1 MKKIRMI
8 LLAFM
13 MIVGFST
20 MPLYAAEE
28 GQNVTISSFVTS
40 SMQEITVSEE
50 ETLEEVRKQLPTV
63 LEATDQFGES
73 INIPVFWECVGN
85 YDETDYFYYQF
96 KPVFDTD
103 TYELAEG
110 LELPYIWV
118 LRASSENLSRVV
130 TKSANETTIYNFLV
144 NELGC
149 NLATAVGILA
159 NIERESS
166 FNPKAGASDGYYG
179 ICQWGASRLDDLKNY
194 CSEKG
199 YSYDSLEGQLNF
211 LKHELYGTES
221 RAWSKMQGME
231 NSAEGAYFAGYN
243 WARYFE
249 RCASV
254 YREVSA
260 VRARD
265 VYWPNY
271 VEEKTAPVYRISGST
286 RYETGTKIADQLKQ
300 VLGVEKFENII
311 VATGKGFADALS
323 GSYLA
328 YVKNAPIILTN
339 GSNLWVLTQ
348 YIEKNLDSTGTIYL
362 LGGESVIPKTVEE
375 QLIGYNVKR
384 LAGKTRY
391 ETNLEILKEAGGIS
405 EELLI
410 CTGKSF
416 ADSLSASASG
426 KPILLVKDV
435 LNDKQK
441 TYLDSL
447 EVKTFSIIGGEN
459 AVSTD
464 IETELMVYGACNRI
478 GGATRYETSVLVAKT
493 FASKADTAIL
503 AYSKKFPDGL
513 CGGLLAAKL
522 NAPLILTMTG
532 NEKAAT
538 RYISQEKIQKGFV
551 LGGSGLIS
559 DDAVKKIFDL
569 KMDSIIKTY

>member
-1 MKKIRMI
+1 M
-8 LLAFM
+8 
-13 MIVGFST
+13 
-20 MPLYAAEE
+20 
-28 GQNVTISSFVTS
+28 
-40 SMQEITVSEE
+40 
-50 ETLEEVRKQLPTV
+50 
-63 LEATDQFGES
+63 
-73 INIPVFWECVGN
+73 
-85 YDETDYFYYQF
+85 
-96 KPVFDTD
+96 
-103 TYELAEG
+103 
-110 LELPYIWV
+110 
-118 LRASSENLSRVV
+118 
-130 TKSANETTIYNFLV
+130 
-144 NELGC
+144 
-149 NLATAVGILA
+149 
-159 NIERESS
+159 
-166 FNPKAGASDGYYG
+166 
-179 ICQWGASRLDDLKNY
+179 
-194 CSEKG
+194 
-199 YSYDSLEGQLNF
+199 
-211 LKHELYGTES
+211 
-221 RAWSKMQGME
+221 
-231 NSAEGAYFAGYN
+231 
-243 WARYFE
+243 
-249 RCASV
+249 
-254 YREVSA
+254 
-260 VRARD
+260 
-265 VYWPNY
+265 
-271 VEEKTAPVYRISGST
+271 
-286 RYETGTKIADQLKQ
+286 
-300 VLGVEKFENII
+300 
-311 VATGKGFADALS
+311 S